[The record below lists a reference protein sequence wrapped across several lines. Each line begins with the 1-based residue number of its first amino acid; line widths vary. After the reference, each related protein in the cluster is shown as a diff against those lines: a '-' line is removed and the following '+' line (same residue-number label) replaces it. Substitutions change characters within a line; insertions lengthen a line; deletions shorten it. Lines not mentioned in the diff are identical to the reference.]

1 MAGPT
6 QARQYSSGR
15 SGGDADYQTERS
27 KGIREERGIVL
38 GIVKTNAH
46 PSAMGVLQVF
56 VPTFGNTGTQDS
68 KKLEDDPTKWRQVRY
83 ATPFY
88 SRTELQGSG
97 NNPTS
102 VKNAGGI
109 IYPCP
114 DVGTSVLCFFP
125 EGRNQDGF
133 WFACAPDVYM
143 MQTLPESAMTSNFE
157 KAGTEVLVR
166 HNKAPGLEFNDKD
179 NDVNKLTNFNKIQ
192 RGVDIDR
199 AIQLKV
205 QGLDQDEVRGLTTSN
220 AMRETP
226 TEVFG
231 ISTKGRKTDKDG
243 VDIKDRPDIIRKLAS
258 GDDLSTADARAV
270 EGKIA
275 RKHGHAFVMDDGDLE
290 GNNNLVRLRSAAGHQ
305 VLLHDTEGVIY
316 ISNSQGNVW
325 VQIDSNGQLDI
336 YSETNINLRSNSMNF
351 HADESIKFHAGEQ
364 IQMVS
369 GGSLTLEGK
378 KLAHMYSD
386 GDSMIYGG
394 KSVNI
399 KSDSVLNMSGSSST
413 NIQSSGPMNLQAS
426 LISLNGSA
434 SPAKKQNSVK
444 IKELDDVKTNKLG
457 FYVEDK
463 KAIKTTVDRVPTH
476 EPYNQ
481 HGSVTQVSILK
492 TVSVTDVPDSGN
504 LSVAKPK
511 QPVSVSNQGLDAVKS
526 RVNNFT
532 GSSIFI

>member
-1 MAGPT
+1 MKRERTYA
-6 QARQYSSGR
+6 SGT
-15 SGGDADYQTERS
+15 SGGDIDFKTEKS
-27 KGIREERGIVL
+27 KGLREERGIVI

-56 VPTFGNTGTQDS
+56 VPTFADNARA
-68 KKLEDDPTKWRQVRY
+68 DDKSQWRSVRY

-102 VKNAGGI
+102 VKNASGI

-125 EGRNQDGF
+125 EGRNQDGY

-143 MQTLPESAMTSNFE
+143 MQTVPESAMTSNFE

-166 HNKAPGLEFNDKD
+166 HDKAPGLEFNDKD
-179 NDVNKLTNFNKIQ
+179 NDVDKFTNFNKVQ
-192 RGVDIDR
+192 RGVDVDK
-199 AIQLKV
+199 AIQLKI

-226 TEVFG
+226 SEVFG

-243 VDIKDRPDIIRKLAS
+243 VDIKDRSDIIEKLAK
-258 GDDLSTADARAV
+258 GDDLSAIDARAV

-290 GNNNLVRLRSAAGHQ
+290 GNNNLIRLRSAAGHQ

-325 VQIDSNGQLDI
+325 IQIDNEGQLDI
-336 YSETNINLRSNSMNF
+336 YSQTNINLRSNAMNF
-351 HADESIKFHAGEQ
+351 HADESIKFHAGKQ

-369 GGSLTLEGK
+369 GESLILEGK
-378 KLAHMYSD
+378 KLANMYSD
-386 GDSMIYGG
+386 GDSFVYGG
-394 KSVNI
+394 KNVNI
-399 KSDSVLNMSGSSST
+399 KSDSILNMSGSSST
-413 NIQSSGPMNLQAS
+413 NIQSGGPMNLQAS

-434 SPAKKQNSVK
+434 SAAKKQEAVK
-444 IKELDDVKTNKLG
+444 LLELDDVKTDNLG

-476 EPYNQ
+476 EPYSQ
-481 HGSVTQVSILK
+481 HGNVTQVTILR
-492 TVSVTDVPDSGN
+492 TVSVSDVPDNGA

-532 GSSIFI
+532 GSSIFT